1 MSTTGP
7 FGDADLDMRN
17 LRAFVAVA
25 EELSFTKAA
34 ARLFIAQQAI
44 SRAVRQLEAQL
55 GTPLFVR
62 TTRQVR
68 LTPEGERLLDRAR
81 SLVALHDE
89 ILDDARG
96 PARPIVLDLMSEG
109 RRTGSAILA
118 AAREEAPELEFR
130 GRYGGGM
137 GAAIRLLQVAEV
149 DVAFGRAEWLDQ
161 VVPAGIDRRLIRFEP
176 LAVLLPADHPLAA
189 LDPVPIRE
197 LAGLEIDVNPAHGEA
212 PEWVDLGR
220 QFLALAGAVA
230 TPPHLPAVG
239 SENQAHHLVRQGL
252 PILTGA
258 DHVPVPGGVVRQ
270 LIDPVPIYPWSMVR
284 LRRLNRAVRE
294 PVERA
299 TLRLADDLG
308 WLELPDGAWLP
319 EPEASRS
326 TTGSS

>member
-1 MSTTGP
+1 VNTTGP
-7 FGDADLDMRN
+7 IGDADLDIRN

-34 ARLFIAQQAI
+34 VRLFIAQQAI
-44 SRAVRQLEAQL
+44 SRAVRQLEDQL

-68 LTPEGERLLDRAR
+68 LTPEGERLLVRAR
-81 SLVALHDE
+81 GLVALHDE
-89 ILDDARG
+89 ILADARG

-118 AAREEAPELEFR
+118 AARAEAPELEFR

-137 GAAIRLLQVAEV
+137 GAAIRLLQTSEV
-149 DVAFGRAEWLDQ
+149 DIAFGRAEWVDQ
-161 VVPAGIDRRLIRFEP
+161 VLPAGIERRLVRFEP

-189 LDPVPIRE
+189 RERVPIRE

-220 QFLALAGAVA
+220 QVLALAGAVA

-239 SENQAHHLVRQGL
+239 SENQSHHLTRQGL

-258 DHVPVPGGVVRQ
+258 DHAPVSGGVIRQ
-270 LIDPVPIYPWSMVR
+270 LVDPVPVYPWSMVG
-284 LRRLNRAVRE
+284 LGRLNRAVRE

-299 TLRLADDLG
+299 ALRLADEQG
-308 WLELPDGAWLP
+308 WLELHDGAWLP
-319 EPEASRS
+319 EPEASRRR
-326 TTGSS
+326 